1 MHVLV
6 FQTNCDLEIGILS
19 SHLLL
24 CMLKTLYS
32 GRNSCLLG
40 LWCSIVLYI
49 GPLHPFLCR
58 LY

>member
-1 MHVLV
+1 MHVLMV
-6 FQTNCDLEIGILS
+6 LQTNCDLEIDILS

-40 LWCSIVLYI
+40 FWYSIVLYI
-49 GPLHPFLCR
+49 GRAANKL
-58 LY
+58 